1 MSQAGLVEELGRTQP
16 SERLCLNS
24 HGIDLLHQAGDQ
36 YTATIEQLHSNHRDH
51 LHISNNSH
59 VMGPSMFRD
68 DKVLN
73 FGQWLNALRQVA
85 IFDS

>member
-1 MSQAGLVEELGRTQP
+1 MSQAWLLEELGRAQP

-24 HGIDLLHQAGDQ
+24 HGIDLLHMEGDQ
-36 YTATIEQLHSNHRDH
+36 YTATIEQLHPNHRDH

-73 FGQWLNALRQVA
+73 LGQWLNALKQLA
-85 IFDS
+85 IFYS